1 MTALNNRKPQ
11 NFVLKLC
18 FAAEQ
23 VTESLQFYF
32 YEDSGVPCEQVADG
46 PLASTFNFQGGDKI
60 TIKVMASAGGN
71 PNQLEPPEYNMRI
84 NNCSLVS
91 IPEIGVED
99 ISMFNPKNAITD
111 VSEWNLS
118 EPVKNKDNG
127 TTTIEAVSHETLTV
141 TAENGQWKISGYLSI
156 SQILNGKKSNKLYYF
171 DPEGS
176 TGLGWGDQN

>member
-1 MTALNNRKPQ
+1 
-11 NFVLKLC
+11 
-18 FAAEQ
+18 
-23 VTESLQFYF
+23 
-32 YEDSGVPCEQVADG
+32 
-46 PLASTFNFQGGDKI
+46 
-60 TIKVMASAGGN
+60 
-71 PNQLEPPEYNMRI
+71 MRI

-111 VSEWNLS
+111 GSEWNLS